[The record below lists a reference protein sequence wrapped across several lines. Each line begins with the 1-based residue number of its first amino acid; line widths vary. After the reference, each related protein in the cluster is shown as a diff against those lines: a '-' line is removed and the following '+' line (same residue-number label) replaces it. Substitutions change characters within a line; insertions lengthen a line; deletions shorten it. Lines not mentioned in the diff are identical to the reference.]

1 MIDFH
6 MERHGIILYTF
17 KLNNKVYCIES
28 LGENYICLYI
38 VRSDYKIAAIGNL
51 TDDLRNYFRSVLK
64 TTIAKVFNGKY
75 ILQDFRN
82 VKNLKILYS
91 VNNRVFNHK
100 VIQSQRLFIKYIATD
115 KEYNYLIQASFNY
128 KYELV
133 HIAPFKPIVHY
144 KYILVMD
151 DMYFEF

>member
-1 MIDFH
+1 MIDFP
-6 MERHGIILYTF
+6 MARRGIILYTF
-17 KLNNKVYCIES
+17 KLNNNTYCIES

-38 VRSDYKIAAIGNL
+38 VRSDYKIVVVGNL

-133 HIAPFKPIVHY
+133 HIAPFKPIHY

>member
-1 MIDFH
+1 MIDFP

-17 KLNNKVYCIES
+17 KLNNNVYCIES

-51 TDDLRNYFRSVLK
+51 TDDLRNYFRFVLK

-75 ILQDFRN
+75 ILQDFKN

-133 HIAPFKPIVHY
+133 HIEPFKFIVLY
-144 KYILVMD
+144 KYILVMND
-151 DMYFEF
+151 KYFEF

>member
-1 MIDFH
+1 MIDFP
-6 MERHGIILYTF
+6 MERRGIILYTF
-17 KLNNKVYCIES
+17 KLNNNVYCIES

-64 TTIAKVFNGKY
+64 TTIAKVFTVKY
-75 ILQDFRN
+75 ILQDFKN

-100 VIQSQRLFIKYIATD
+100 VIQSQRLFIKFIATD

-133 HIAPFKPIVHY
+133 HIGPFKPIVHY

>member
-1 MIDFH
+1 MIDFP

-17 KLNNKVYCIES
+17 KLNNNVYCIES

-75 ILQDFRN
+75 ILQDFKN

-133 HIAPFKPIVHY
+133 HIEPFKPIVLY
-144 KYILVMD
+144 KYILVMN

>member
-1 MIDFH
+1 MIDFP

-17 KLNNKVYCIES
+17 KLNNNVYCIES

-38 VRSDYKIAAIGNL
+38 VRSDYKIVVVGNL
-51 TDDLRNYFRSVLK
+51 TDDLRNYFRYVLK

-100 VIQSQRLFIKYIATD
+100 VIQSQRLFIKYITTD

-133 HIAPFKPIVHY
+133 HIEPFKSIVLY
-144 KYILVMD
+144 KYILFMND
-151 DMYFEF
+151 TYFEF

>member
-1 MIDFH
+1 MIDFP

-17 KLNNKVYCIES
+17 KLNNDVYCIES
-28 LGENYICLYI
+28 LGENYIRLYI
-38 VRSDYKIAAIGNL
+38 VRSDYKILVVGSL
-51 TDDLRNYFRSVLK
+51 TDDLRNYFRFVLK
-64 TTIAKVFNGKY
+64 TTIAKFFNGKY

-100 VIQSQRLFIKYIATD
+100 VIQSQRLFIKYITTD

-133 HIAPFKPIVHY
+133 HIEPFKSIVRY
-144 KYILVMD
+144 KYILVMND
-151 DMYFEF
+151 KYFEF

>member
-1 MIDFH
+1 MIDFP

-17 KLNNKVYCIES
+17 KLNNNVYCIES

-38 VRSDYKIAAIGNL
+38 VRSDYKIVVVGNL
-51 TDDLRNYFRSVLK
+51 TDDLRNYFRFVLK

-75 ILQDFRN
+75 ILQDFKN

-91 VNNRVFNHK
+91 VNNRVFNPN

-133 HIAPFKPIVHY
+133 HIGPFKPIVHY

>member
-1 MIDFH
+1 MIDFP

-17 KLNNKVYCIES
+17 KLNNNVYCIES

-38 VRSDYKIAAIGNL
+38 VRSDYKIVVVGNL

-64 TTIAKVFNGKY
+64 TAIGKVFNGKY
-75 ILQDFRN
+75 ILQDFKN

-100 VIQSQRLFIKYIATD
+100 VIQSQRLFIKYISTD

-133 HIAPFKPIVHY
+133 HIEPFKPIVLY

>member
-1 MIDFH
+1 MIDFP

-17 KLNNKVYCIES
+17 KLNNNVYCIES
-28 LGENYICLYI
+28 LGKNYICLYI
-38 VRSDYKIAAIGNL
+38 VRSDYKIVVVGNL

-91 VNNRVFNHK
+91 VNNRVFNPK

-133 HIAPFKPIVHY
+133 HIGPFKPIVHY

-151 DMYFEF
+151 DMYFKF

>member
-1 MIDFH
+1 MIDFP

-17 KLNNKVYCIES
+17 KLNNNVYCIES

-75 ILQDFRN
+75 ILQDFKN

-133 HIAPFKPIVHY
+133 HIAPFKPIVLY
-144 KYILVMD
+144 KYILVMN